1 MSKFH
6 AQNERIKH
14 QYLSYLTE
22 AKRLSEKSAD
32 IAMAAISNFE
42 KSTRNKDF
50 KRFHIEQA
58 KRYKRELE
66 DALNANTGKPLSK
79 ATINSRLNAVKA
91 FFVWLA
97 GQPSYKSRI
106 SYSDCEYFNLSANDT
121 RIANATKPV
130 NSPDLEQV
138 LHVIKS
144 MPFDTDIEKRNRA
157 LLALTIATAI
167 RVDALRTLKIKHI
180 NLEKG
185 FVFQDANEVNTKFRK
200 TMTTWFFPVGDD
212 ITSILKDWITY
223 LKEELH
229 FGGNDPVFP
238 KTKVERTQACVF
250 AATGL
255 TREHWQGA
263 GAIRLIFKQVFEC
276 ANLPYYHPHS
286 FKHTLTLFGE
296 RICKTPEEFK
306 AWSQN
311 LSHEN
316 VMTTFTS
323 YGKVSDYR
331 QAEII
336 KNLGKVSN
344 DNHIKSGEPSSN
356 EIARVLEHLKN
367 QNK

>member
-1 MSKFH
+1 M
-6 AQNERIKH
+6 KH

-32 IAMAAISNFE
+32 IAMAAIADFQ

-58 KRYKRELE
+58 KRYKRELG

-79 ATINSRLNAVKA
+79 ATINSRLNANKA
-91 FFVWLA
+91 FFMWLA
-97 GQPSYKSRI
+97 DKPGYKSRI

-121 RIANATKPV
+121 RIANASKPV

-144 MPFDTDIEKRNRA
+144 MPFETDIEKRNRA
-157 LLALTIATAI
+157 LLALTIATGMRVNAI
-167 RVDALRTLKIKHI
+167 ASLKIKHVD
-180 NLEKG
+180 LEKG
-185 FVFQDANEVNTKFRK
+185 CVFQDANEVNTKFRK
-200 TMTTWFFPVGDD
+200 TVTTWLFPVGDE

-255 TREHWQGA
+255 TREHWQGT
-263 GAIRLIFKQVFEC
+263 GAIREIFRHAFED
-276 ANLPYYHPHS
+276 AGLPYYHPHS
-286 FKHTLTLFGE
+286 FKHTLTLYGE
-296 RICKTPEEFK
+296 TICKTPEEFK

-311 LSHEN
+311 LAHEN

-323 YGKVSDYR
+323 YGKVSDHR

-344 DNHIKSGEPSSN
+344 DNKLKSGEPSQA
-356 EIARVLEHLKN
+356 EIARVLAYFKK

>member
-1 MSKFH
+1 M
-6 AQNERIKH
+6 KH

-32 IAMAAISNFE
+32 IAMAAIADFQ

-58 KRYKRELE
+58 KRYKRELG
-66 DALNANTGKPLSK
+66 DALNSITGKPLSK
-79 ATINSRLNAVKA
+79 ATINSRLNANKA
-91 FFVWLA
+91 FFMWLA
-97 GQPSYKSRI
+97 DKPGYKSRI

-121 RIANATKPV
+121 RIANASKPV
-130 NSPDLEQV
+130 SFPDLEQV

-144 MPFDTDIEKRNRA
+144 MPYKTDVEKRNRA
-157 LLALTIATAI
+157 LLALTIATAM
-167 RVDALRTLKIKHI
+167 RVSALASLKIKHVD
-180 NLEKG
+180 LDKG
-185 FVFQDANEVNTKFRK
+185 SIFQDANEVNTKFRK
-200 TMTTWFFPVGDD
+200 TMTTWLFPVGDE
-212 ITSILKDWITY
+212 INSILKDWITH
-223 LKEELH
+223 LKEELN

-255 TREHWQGA
+255 TREHWQGTS
-263 GAIRLIFKQVFEC
+263 AIREIFRQAFED
-276 ANLPYYHPHS
+276 AGLPYYHPHS
-286 FKHTLTLFGE
+286 FKHTLTLYGE

-311 LSHEN
+311 LAHEN

-323 YGKVSDYR
+323 YGKISDHR

-336 KNLGKVSN
+336 KSLANDNSN
-344 DNHIKSGEPSSN
+344 DNQKTQIPSSE
-356 EIARVLEHLKN
+356 EIYRVLKHL
-367 QNK
+367 QNSNK

>member
-1 MSKFH
+1 MNKNH
-6 AQNERIKH
+6 NNNERMKH

-32 IAMAAISNFE
+32 IAMAAIADFQ

-58 KRYKRELE
+58 KRYKRELG

-79 ATINSRLNAVKA
+79 ATINSRLNANKA
-91 FFVWLA
+91 FFMWLA
-97 GQPSYKSRI
+97 DKPGYKSRI

-121 RIANATKPV
+121 RIANASKPV

-144 MPFDTDIEKRNRA
+144 MPFETHIEKRNRA
-157 LLALTIATAI
+157 LLALTIATGMRVNAI
-167 RVDALRTLKIKHI
+167 ASLKIKHVD
-180 NLEKG
+180 LDKG
-185 FVFQDANEVNTKFRK
+185 SIFQDANEVNTKFRK
-200 TMTTWFFPVGDD
+200 TMTTWLFPVGDE
-212 ITSILKDWITY
+212 ITLILKDWITH

-255 TREHWQGA
+255 TREHWQGTS
-263 GAIRLIFKQVFEC
+263 AIREIFRHAFES
-276 ANLPYYHPHS
+276 AGLPYYHPHS
-286 FKHTLTLFGE
+286 FKHTLTLYGE

-311 LSHEN
+311 LAHEN

-323 YGKVSDYR
+323 YGKVSDHR

-344 DNHIKSGEPSSN
+344 DNNRTGEPSAN
-356 EIARVLEHLKN
+356 EIARVLKHL
-367 QNK
+367 QDSNK